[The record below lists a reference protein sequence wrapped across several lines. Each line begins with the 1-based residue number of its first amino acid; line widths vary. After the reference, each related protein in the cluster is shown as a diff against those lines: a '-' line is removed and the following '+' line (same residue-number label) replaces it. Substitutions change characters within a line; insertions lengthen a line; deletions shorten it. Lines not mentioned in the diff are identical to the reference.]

1 MKKFEWR
8 QYKEPQAHHWIIVR
22 LLRDHFKNG
31 NSYSYNE
38 DRARTA
44 AWLIKELGGK
54 RVMQMLTELQQEERR
69 S

>member
-1 MKKFEWR
+1 MKKFEWI

-22 LLRDHFKNG
+22 LLRDQFKNG
-31 NSYSYNE
+31 NSYNE

-44 AWLIKELGGK
+44 VWLIKELGGK